1 MKTVISVL
9 AVEVERK
16 TMLMTAVSKDFAHR
30 KNYFIKFPKR
40 GTVSSYKWR
49 ALPWLSLCCSFRPFS
64 NSAKITWITSGVCTN
79 SVSRIYD
86 CVRHTNTWVIYKVT
100 LLLCHAILTLSFWPD
115 FCLKITKKTQPWAYP
130 AREISKTFKHLSWKG
145 LNARKETEKNIEGI
159 LRLQSFVQRR
169 IRRIIQPVQ
178 TIGIHL
184 KKTESHKWNQ
194 NALRPPQTRNLVFV
208 NIKIS
213 YKCYQQ
219 LILFD
224 TTIPHIGEL
233 VVDF

>member
-1 MKTVISVL
+1 MFWLWKWGERRCWWLLFQKTLLTVRTILLNFQKEEQFLHTNDERSRGFRSVAASVL
-9 AVEVERK
+9 SVIQQRLLELRAGSAS
-16 TMLMTAVSKDFAHR
+16 TAF
-30 KNYFIKFPKR
+30 R
-40 GTVSSYKWR
+40 GSTTAS
-49 ALPWLSLCCSFRPFS
+49 
-64 NSAKITWITSGVCTN
+64 
-79 SVSRIYD
+79 
-86 CVRHTNTWVIYKVT
+86 HTNTWVIYKVT

-145 LNARKETEKNIEGI
+145 LNASKETEKNIEGI
-159 LRLQSFVQRR
+159 LHLQSFVQRR